1 MARNSGDALKNAW
14 SSIRNLLQIETPEE
28 KTKRL
33 TSEAAFAFAAAAGP
47 AFAAAAKAQ
56 ADAEAANVPPP
67 EPANWVPFQQNK
79 ELNEALHEL
88 QAEMEGMVTAD
99 L

>member
-1 MARNSGDALKNAW
+1 MARNSEDALKNAW
-14 SSIRNLLQIETPEE
+14 SSIRNMLQIETPEE

-56 ADAEAANVPPP
+56 ADA
-67 EPANWVPFQQNK
+67 
-79 ELNEALHEL
+79 
-88 QAEMEGMVTAD
+88 
-99 L
+99 